1 MLYNRNMNIKNIIT
15 ILVVVALAVGAYWL
29 LTSYQAGGRYPEE
42 QALND
47 ADYLLDNSVD
57 QSVNDALND
66 VLLTGFLD
74 KEALAAEASQLD
86 LLTNADSPSEVDQS
100 LAEVAR

>member
-1 MLYNRNMNIKNIIT
+1 M
-15 ILVVVALAVGAYWL
+15 VVIVLAVGAYWL
-29 LTSYQAGGRYPEE
+29 LTGYQARGRYPEA

-57 QSVNDALND
+57 QSVNDGLND

-86 LLTNADSPSEVDQS
+86 LLTNIDSPTEVDQS
-100 LAEVAR
+100 LAEVAK